1 MVIHTISEPGQ
12 SPDPH
17 TNKTTVGI
25 DLGTTNSLVAT
36 LKKDKL
42 NNETKFLV
50 IPDEH
55 GQIILPSIV
64 NYNKNG
70 FSSTGKS
77 VEELVLSDPNN
88 TILSFKRLMGRSDND
103 IDKNDPYF
111 SKFSLS
117 ESNKKNIVCF
127 STDAGEISP
136 IQASADILKALI
148 DRARKFLNTDIF
160 GAVITVPAYF
170 DDAQRQATKDA
181 ARIAG
186 INLLRLINE
195 PTAAAL
201 AYGLDKADDRKVVIY
216 DLGGGTFDVSIL
228 QLSNGVFEVLS
239 TGGDPIL
246 GGDDFDS
253 SIVNFLLEK
262 NGIESNEIDIEQYRD
277 LLIKAKNAKEK
288 LTKVD
293 EVTIN
298 FHILDSEYFTSL
310 SRFDFEGIIRPLVER
325 TLEVCED
332 TLKTANCSIE
342 EISDVVLVGGSTRS
356 LFVKSQVEGFFKKK
370 PMSGVDPDSVVA
382 IGAAIQ
388 ADNLIGNTLDD
399 KILLLDVT
407 PLSLGVE
414 MVGGLVE
421 KIIERNTMIPV
432 ARSQQFTTHKDGQT
446 ALSIHILQ
454 GERDLAVDCRSLANF
469 ELRNIPPMTAGAAR
483 IEVTFEIDSDGLLN
497 VSAEEL
503 STGVSAS
510 IDVKP
515 SYGLDENEIIKMLH
529 ASHDFAAEDLKARS
543 LAEATV
549 EARSL
554 LNIVENAISADSHLL
569 NKEELDN
576 LESIISAL
584 KISLESGVLDDIKN
598 SISKLN
604 KGTEFFAEKR
614 MSYSIKM
621 ALSGKALDDIE
632 SSL

>member
-17 TNKTTVGI
+17 TNKTIVGI

-111 SKFSLS
+111 SKFNLS

-432 ARSQQFTTHKDGQT
+432 SRSQQFTTHKDGQT
-446 ALSIHILQ
+446 ALSLHILQ

-576 LESIISAL
+576 LESIISTL

>member
-12 SPDPH
+12 SPDTH
-17 TNKTTVGI
+17 TNKAIVGI

-88 TILSFKRLMGRSDND
+88 TILSFKRLMGRSNND

-111 SKFSLS
+111 SKFNLS
-117 ESNKKNIVCF
+117 ESNQKDIVYF
-127 STDAGEISP
+127 STDGGEISP

-170 DDAQRQATKDA
+170 DDAQRQATEDA
-181 ARIAG
+181 TRIAG

-216 DLGGGTFDVSIL
+216 DLGGGTFDVSVL

-262 NGIESNEIDIEQYRD
+262 NGIESNEIDIDQYRD
-277 LLIKAKNAKEK
+277 LLIKAKNAKK
-288 LTKVD
+288 LTEVD
-293 EVTIN
+293 AVTIN
-298 FHILDSEYFTSL
+298 FHILDSEYFTSF
-310 SRFDFEGIIRPLVER
+310 SRLDFEGIIRPLVER
-325 TLEVCED
+325 TLEVCGD

-342 EISDVVLVGGSTRS
+342 EISDVVLVGGSTKS

-432 ARSQQFTTHKDGQT
+432 SRSQQFTTTIKM
-446 ALSIHILQ
+446 
-454 GERDLAVDCRSLANF
+454 VDC
-469 ELRNIPPMTAGAAR
+469 T
-483 IEVTFEIDSDGLLN
+483 
-497 VSAEEL
+497 VS
-503 STGVSAS
+503 
-510 IDVKP
+510 
-515 SYGLDENEIIKMLH
+515 
-529 ASHDFAAEDLKARS
+529 
-543 LAEATV
+543 
-549 EARSL
+549 
-554 LNIVENAISADSHLL
+554 
-569 NKEELDN
+569 
-576 LESIISAL
+576 
-584 KISLESGVLDDIKN
+584 
-598 SISKLN
+598 
-604 KGTEFFAEKR
+604 
-614 MSYSIKM
+614 SYS
-621 ALSGKALDDIE
+621 SR
-632 SSL
+632 

>member
-17 TNKTTVGI
+17 TNKAIVGI

-88 TILSFKRLMGRSDND
+88 TILSFKRLMGRSNND

-111 SKFSLS
+111 SKFNLS
-117 ESNKKNIVCF
+117 ESNQKDIVCF
-127 STDAGEISP
+127 STDGGEISP

-216 DLGGGTFDVSIL
+216 DLGGGTFDVSVL

-503 STGVSAS
+503 STGISAS

>member
-17 TNKTTVGI
+17 TNKTIVGI

-88 TILSFKRLMGRSDND
+88 TILSFKRLMGRSNND

-111 SKFSLS
+111 SKFNLS
-117 ESNKKNIVCF
+117 ESNQKDIVCF
-127 STDAGEISP
+127 STDGGEISP

-288 LTKVD
+288 LTEVD
-293 EVTIN
+293 AVTIN
-298 FHILDSEYFTSL
+298 FHILDSEYFTSF
-310 SRFDFEGIIRPLVER
+310 SRLDFEGIIRPLVER
-325 TLEVCED
+325 TLEVCGD

-342 EISDVVLVGGSTRS
+342 EISDVVLVGGSTKS

>member
-17 TNKTTVGI
+17 TNKTIVGI

-70 FSSTGKS
+70 FSSAGKS

-111 SKFSLS
+111 SKFNLS
-117 ESNKKNIVCF
+117 ESNQKDIVCF

-325 TLEVCED
+325 TLEVCGD

>member
-17 TNKTTVGI
+17 TNKAIVGI

-88 TILSFKRLMGRSDND
+88 TILSFKRLMGRSNND

-111 SKFSLS
+111 SKFNLS
-117 ESNKKNIVCF
+117 ESNQKDIVCF
-127 STDAGEISP
+127 STDGGEISP

-288 LTKVD
+288 LTEVD
-293 EVTIN
+293 AVTIN
-298 FHILDSEYFTSL
+298 FHILGSEYFTSF
-310 SRFDFEGIIRPLVER
+310 SRLDFEGIIRPLVER
-325 TLEVCED
+325 TLEVCGD

-342 EISDVVLVGGSTRS
+342 EISDVVLVGGSTKS

-370 PMSGVDPDSVVA
+370 PMSEVDPDSVVA

-529 ASHDFAAEDLKARS
+529 ASHDFASEDLKARS

>member
-1 MVIHTISEPGQ
+1 LVIHTISEPGQ

-17 TNKTTVGI
+17 TNKTIVGI

-70 FSSTGKS
+70 FSSAGKS
-77 VEELVLSDPNN
+77 VEELVLSDPKN

-111 SKFSLS
+111 SKFNLS
-117 ESNKKNIVCF
+117 ESNQKDIVFF

-262 NGIESNEIDIEQYRD
+262 NGIESNEIDIEQYRE

-298 FHILDSEYFTSL
+298 FQILDSEYFTSF

-325 TLEVCED
+325 TLEVCGD

-342 EISDVVLVGGSTRS
+342 EISDVVLVGGSTKS

-388 ADNLIGNTLDD
+388 ADNLIGNTLAD

-432 ARSQQFTTHKDGQT
+432 SRSQQFTTHKDGQT
-446 ALSIHILQ
+446 ALSLHILQ

>member
-17 TNKTTVGI
+17 TNKTIVGI

-111 SKFSLS
+111 SKFNLS

-446 ALSIHILQ
+446 ALSLHILQ

>member
-17 TNKTTVGI
+17 TNKTIVGI

-88 TILSFKRLMGRSDND
+88 TILSFKRLMGRSNND

-111 SKFSLS
+111 SKFNLS
-117 ESNKKNIVCF
+117 ESNQKDIVCF

-228 QLSNGVFEVLS
+228 QLSNGVFEVLT

-298 FHILDSEYFTSL
+298 FHILDSEYFTSF

-325 TLEVCED
+325 TLEVCGD

-432 ARSQQFTTHKDGQT
+432 SRSQQFTTHKDGQT
-446 ALSIHILQ
+446 ALSLHILQ

>member
-17 TNKTTVGI
+17 TNKTIVGI

-88 TILSFKRLMGRSDND
+88 TILSFKRLMGRSNND

-111 SKFSLS
+111 SKFNLS
-117 ESNKKNIVCF
+117 ESNQKDIVCF
-127 STDAGEISP
+127 STDGGEISP

-288 LTKVD
+288 LTEVD
-293 EVTIN
+293 AVTIN
-298 FHILDSEYFTSL
+298 FHILDSEYFTSF
-310 SRFDFEGIIRPLVER
+310 SRLDFEGIIRPLVER
-325 TLEVCED
+325 TLEVCGD

-503 STGVSAS
+503 STGISAS

-598 SISKLN
+598 STSKLN